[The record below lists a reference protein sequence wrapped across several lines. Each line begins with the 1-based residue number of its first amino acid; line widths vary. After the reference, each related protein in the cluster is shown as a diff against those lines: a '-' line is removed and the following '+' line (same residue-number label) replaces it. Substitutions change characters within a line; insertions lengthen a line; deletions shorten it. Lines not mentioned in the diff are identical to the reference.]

1 MNKNFDCIFPV
12 YIDNYRVYPVKFR
25 VVSVSDANG
34 YILIADGNKKGY
46 GFTEVDVTFKEPIRF
61 KLEYDTYFS
70 RKSLNVVDCVKL
82 KWSSRIPVD
91 QKIVDSLWCD
101 DG

>member
-25 VVSVSDANG
+25 IVSVSDANG
-34 YILIADGNKKGY
+34 YILIADRNKKGY
-46 GFTEVDVTFKEPIRF
+46 GFTEVDVIFKEPIHF
-61 KLEYDTYFS
+61 KLEDGNTYFS
-70 RKSLNVVDCVKL
+70 RKSINVVDCVKL
-82 KWSSRIPVD
+82 KWSSRILVD

-101 DG
+101 D